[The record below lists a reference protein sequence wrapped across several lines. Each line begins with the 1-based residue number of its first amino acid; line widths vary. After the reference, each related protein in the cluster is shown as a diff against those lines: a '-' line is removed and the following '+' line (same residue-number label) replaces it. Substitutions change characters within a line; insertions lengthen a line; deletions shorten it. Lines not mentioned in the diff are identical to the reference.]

1 MLKKIKNNLI
11 YKIFF
16 VISLYFSTIW
26 INFYYISPKNVDFH
40 KYYTYINYFLG
51 GGNYIEYGQGV
62 IYYFLISLVFKQYIK
77 NVNSEELEIALSYSV
92 QNLNLIFYII
102 GLIGLYKLMKLKNI
116 QTKIIFAV
124 LTIINFFPQVLIARA
139 LMKPEIIAIAL
150 LPWIIY
156 ILEIYYINQNF
167 RYLFL
172 ILPFLILVLNSKATI
187 AAMTLLYLLTFY
199 AKEVNSN
206 LGIKKLSFLI
216 LCTLISLFLI
226 QIETYRVTNTNIYER
241 PYDSVYDNKAPISI
255 LFKANLFSVFRE
267 PFLKYTDQNS
277 FYSVH
282 AKSVINLTLLDT
294 FGDHFNQFFD
304 SDLNYF
310 YHNRKEFIQISDKN
324 SYDSVTRTIYY
335 NGPLK
340 KYLAIRLDHLRKIF
354 SVILS
359 LIYYSILFLLL
370 KTNKKMK
377 KFYFSPFIGIAV
389 LYLLSISGSYSP
401 FKGDTIKSYYYS
413 FLIVISLA
421 FVLAKV
427 FDKNRKLIFPI
438 IIFFPL
444 IVFFIGGHPKNNN
457 QQLSEHIISSNS
469 YSVFCK
475 VNNKLLFE
483 NNFLN
488 RIHNSGNT
496 NNLTST
502 CGNRSLNFGTVSTK
516 QNFDGKEIYCIENN
530 KVVKEYSTY
539 TVCRKVIISNINS
552 GVIKN
557 NIFIPFYSIFNLILI
572 VLIIFI
578 DLTKNLLKINFRN

>member
-1 MLKKIKNNLI
+1 MLKKIKTNLI

-51 GGNYIEYGQGV
+51 GGNFIEYGQGV
-62 IYYFLISLVFKQYIK
+62 IYYFLVSLVFKQYIK
-77 NVNSEELEIALSYSV
+77 DVNSEELEIALSYSV
-92 QNLNLIFYII
+92 QNLNLIFYVI

-116 QTKIIFAV
+116 NLKIIFAV
-124 LTIINFFPQVLIARA
+124 LTVINFFPQVLITRA

-172 ILPFLILVLNSKATI
+172 ILPFLVLVLNSKATI
-187 AAMTLLYLLTFY
+187 AVMTLLYLLTFY
-199 AKEVNSN
+199 SKEILSN
-206 LGIKKLSFLI
+206 VGFRKLSFLI
-216 LCTLISLFLI
+216 LSTLISLFLI
-226 QIETYRVTNTNIYER
+226 QIETYKVTNNKIYER
-241 PYDSVYDNKAPISI
+241 PYDKVYDNKAPISI
-255 LFKANLFSVFRE
+255 LFKANLYSVFRE
-267 PFLKYTDQNS
+267 PFLEYTDQNT
-277 FYSVH
+277 FYSIH
-282 AKSVINLTLLDT
+282 AKSVINLTLLDS

-324 SYDSVTRTIYY
+324 SFDSVSRNIYY

-340 KYLAIRLDHLRKIF
+340 EYLAIGLDHLRKIF

-359 LIYYSILFLLL
+359 LIYFSILFLLL
-370 KTNKKMK
+370 KTDKKMK
-377 KFYFSPFIGIAV
+377 KYYLSPFIGIAV

-401 FKGDTIKSYYYS
+401 FKGDTIKSFYYS
-413 FLIVISLA
+413 FLTVISLA

-427 FDKNRKLIFPI
+427 FDKNKKLILPI

-444 IVFFIGGHPKNNN
+444 IIFFIGGHPKNNN
-457 QQLSEHIISSNS
+457 QALSEHIISSNS
-469 YSVFCK
+469 YSIFCK
-475 VNNKLLFE
+475 INNTLIFE

-488 RIHNSGNT
+488 RIHYSGNT
-496 NNLTST
+496 NNFKSN
-502 CGNRSLNFGTVSTK
+502 CGNRGMNFGKISAK
-516 QNFDGKEIYCIENN
+516 KNFDGKEILCIENN
-530 KVVKEYSTY
+530 KVVKMFSAY
-539 TVCRKVIISNINS
+539 TVCRDVIISNINS
-552 GVIKN
+552 GEIKN
-557 NIFIPFYSIFNLILI
+557 NYLIPFYSIFNLILI
-572 VLIIFI
+572 IFIIFF
-578 DLTKNLLKINFRN
+578 DLVKNLLNINFRN